1 MGSAMLGGLLVVMVL
16 LFAAALLVIW
26 RLYGDSVRRAED
38 SARRAEEALRMLEA
52 ERERASRNEAALR
65 RYEVTFASSTGR
77 GELGEQALVRT
88 TRALGLREGV
98 HFTQQTDLAGGGAAR
113 PDLVLNVSGDRRV
126 PVDAKASFA
135 AWAEAME
142 TDDPAER
149 DEALRVHARNIRA
162 RAKELAGKD
171 YQRWADA
178 IYGAI
183 MFVPSDAAVVSAL
196 DSDPTLLGW
205 LLEKRVFLCG
215 PTGFGVLAS
224 AALFAATERTIAA
237 DIERIRAQAVEA
249 QRAAASAVEAVN
261 LSGTHLQR
269 FVSARRRELDALEH
283 FRGAVLPL
291 AELNDATGV
300 AEVRRTSEGLAGSDG
315 PAGSEELA
323 GSEGSSGSED
333 EAGRTDRVASR
344 NGTGDGAAE

>member
-1 MGSAMLGGLLVVMVL
+1 MGPVIVGLLVVVVL
-16 LFAAALLVIW
+16 LFAGALLVIW
-26 RLYGDSVRRAED
+26 RLYDDSARRAED
-38 SARRAEEALRMLEA
+38 SARRADEAMRMLEA
-52 ERERASRNEAALR
+52 ERERTSRNEAALR

-77 GELGEQALVRT
+77 GELGEQSLVRT

-113 PDLVLNVSGDRRV
+113 PDLVLHVGGDRRV

-142 TDDPAER
+142 TDDPEER
-149 DEALRVHARNIRA
+149 EEALRVHARNIRA
-162 RAKELAGKD
+162 RAKELVGRD

-205 LLEKRVFLCG
+205 LLDRRVFLCG

-237 DIERIRAQAVEA
+237 DMERIRAQAVEA

-269 FVSARRRELDALEH
+269 FVSARRRELDSLER
-283 FRGAVLPL
+283 FRAAVGPL
-291 AELNDATGV
+291 AELVDTTGL
-300 AEVRRTSEGLAGSDG
+300 AEVRRTSEGVV
-315 PAGSEELA
+315 GSENDPDPLD
-323 GSEGSSGSED
+323 G
-333 EAGRTDRVASR
+333 VAAR
-344 NGTGDGAAE
+344 DGAGDSGRE